1 MSSCLVS
8 ACVSADERLSLPMV
22 LVGSL
27 RRCVMKKALAF
38 TMAASV
44 LPLLLLLLLL
54 PGRPYAVSAHSRQP
68 TPTPTSTTPTPTPTP
83 TSTTHPPSIDPPS
96 HPYLC
101 SNGVCT

>member
-8 ACVSADERLSLPMV
+8 ACVSADERLSLPMG

-54 PGRPYAVSAHSRQP
+54 VLPARPYAVSAHSRHP
-68 TPTPTSTTPTPTPTP
+68 TPPPPTTTPTPTPTP
-83 TSTTHPPSIDPPS
+83 PPTPHPLSFARDPPPHS
-96 HPYLC
+96 
-101 SNGVCT
+101 S